1 MIKICVVILPLSFAT
16 ACNSDSKPIAAE
28 MQKDHADSLASFSR
42 NPNDSLR
49 NPSNYF
55 YLSDLPT
62 RHIGEL
68 ILSDSI
74 RALQNEISYRCLDS
88 LTSQDA
94 SSRSFYFKVFSK
106 VISNPDG
113 PLSEVVGEYAK
124 KYIESYPKEFATY
137 AAGFSKP
144 QKEVWAYQTVEYVLA
159 DIEAQKINKASEWTD
174 RVLRSCESCSNAQI
188 NAMKDFTSYI
198 LRAAK
203 DKEDTDTN

>member
-1 MIKICVVILPLSFAT
+1 MIKTCVVILPLSLAIG
-16 ACNSDSKPIAAE
+16 CSSNSKPIATEAHI
-28 MQKDHADSLASFSR
+28 DPADSLASLSK

-88 LTSQDA
+88 LTTQDA
-94 SSRSFYFKVFSK
+94 ASRSFYFKVFSK

-124 KYIESYPKEFATY
+124 KYIESYPKEFAVY
-137 AAGFSKP
+137 AAGFSKT

-159 DIEAQKINKASEWTD
+159 DVEAQRINKASEWTD
-174 RVLRSCESCSNAQI
+174 KVLRGCESCNYAQLNAI
-188 NAMKDFTSYI
+188 KDFTAYV